1 MKNRTLFFYILVL
14 VLLSVCIGYL
24 TQFTGLNH
32 DFSDVITY
40 MRLAYLGIEILI
52 ILKILHLIVKTEVKE
67 LIKKIA
73 ISFVALLSL
82 IIILEGVFMF
92 VPRSHGG
99 GGQESLAAR
108 LWFSKYWEVN
118 ALGYRD
124 AEVKPEKDKSKF
136 NIVVIGD
143 SFVAG
148 HGIKEPSKRFSN
160 LLQNKLSAS
169 YKVHNLGLNGAD
181 TQAEYSKLVQFPIKP
196 SLIILVHHPNDIER
210 VPRSQTG
217 IRSTGGNIK
226 RLKASLLPPSIHES
240 LVKNSYLINYFYWKF
255 YPVTSLDSE
264 VDIAG
269 KEYFASKSGQSS
281 HLSAYLNED
290 VFKQHLQ
297 NLHQFVL
304 LSREE
309 SIPLIVML
317 LPETWD
323 ETIEFSK
330 TYTNQPIAAFFTR
343 QNVSVLDL
351 YETLKQLPVRDR
363 IVSNND
369 AHPSELTHQKV
380 AELLYN
386 HLKTGKFIN

>member
-1 MKNRTLFFYILVL
+1 MKNRTLLFYILVF
-14 VLLSVCIGYL
+14 VFLSICIGYL

-52 ILKILHLIVKTEVKE
+52 ILKILHLIIKTEAKE

-73 ISFVALLSL
+73 ISSIALLSL

-118 ALGYRD
+118 GLGYRD
-124 AEVKPEKDKSKF
+124 AEVKPEQDKNKF
-136 NIVVIGD
+136 NIMVIGD

-148 HGIKEPSKRFSN
+148 HGIKDPTKRFSN
-160 LLQNKLSAS
+160 LLQNKLSTS

-210 VPRSQTG
+210 VPRPQTSIG
-217 IRSTGGNIK
+217 DTRK
-226 RLKASLLPPSIHES
+226 KMKMLKASLLAFSIHES
-240 LVKNSYLINYFYWKF
+240 LFKNSYLLNYFFWKF
-255 YPVTSLDSE
+255 YPVTSLDSD
-264 VDIAG
+264 VDTAG
-269 KEYFASKSGQSS
+269 KEYFASKAGQSS

-290 VFKQHLQ
+290 IFKQHLQ

-309 SIPLIVML
+309 SIPLIVIL
-317 LPETWD
+317 FPETWD

-330 TYTNQPIAAFFTR
+330 TYTNQPITAFFTR

-351 YETLKQLPVRDR
+351 YETLSQLPVRDR
-363 IVSNND
+363 IVNNND

-386 HLKTGKFIN
+386 YLKTSKFID